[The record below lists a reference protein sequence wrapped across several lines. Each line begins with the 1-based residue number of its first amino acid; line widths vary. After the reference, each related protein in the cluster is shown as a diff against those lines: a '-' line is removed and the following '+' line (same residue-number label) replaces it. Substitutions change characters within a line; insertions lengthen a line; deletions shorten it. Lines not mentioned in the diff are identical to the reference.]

1 MLAYCR
7 HTITKDTR
15 EFLKATWYA
24 DPPVKPIRTHSNIR
38 RRRADSNSGREFDL
52 YLIRATCLAGI
63 KVNEACQ
70 YSRWV
75 PLAPLLQGF
84 RSTKSKK
91 PRENCR
97 GPKIRKKK
105 KRNRQLERE
114 RDRDI
119 FTRISNETLSLSLS
133 FSLILYRA
141 TIFVFETRYKP
152 GCRIIATNSR
162 RDGIVNILK
171 SETTPVADCSVFR
184 V

>member
-1 MLAYCR
+1 MLSYCR

-105 KRNRQLERE
+105 KKKPTAGERE
-114 RDRDI
+114 RQRYI
-119 FTRISNETLSLSLS
+119 HANFQRNSLSPSLSLWFCIGQR
-133 FSLILYRA
+133 FSCL
-141 TIFVFETRYKP
+141 K
-152 GCRIIATNSR
+152 
-162 RDGIVNILK
+162 RDI
-171 SETTPVADCSVFR
+171 SPVAE
-184 V
+184 